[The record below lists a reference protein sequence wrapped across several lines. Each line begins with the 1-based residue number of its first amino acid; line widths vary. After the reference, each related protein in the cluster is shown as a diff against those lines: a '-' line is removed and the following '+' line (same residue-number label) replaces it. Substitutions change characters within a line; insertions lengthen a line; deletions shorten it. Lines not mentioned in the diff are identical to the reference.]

1 MQEQPHDEPSDGSSE
16 RASDQTDE
24 QGRLA
29 SVDET
34 LSRALA
40 TCHQALADH
49 QAGLLSDE
57 ELRRALLRGGLV
69 QRPDAVLLLDLES
82 GRWQRYDGIT
92 ISECP
97 APVRKT
103 DVARW
108 KQVVRSLQPSEAG
121 E

>member
-1 MQEQPHDEPSDGSSE
+1 MRTMNDQPGVDRPDG
-16 RASDQTDE
+16 DQ
-24 QGRLA
+24 LA
-29 SVDET
+29 AIDDT
-34 LSRALA
+34 LSQALA

-49 QAGLLSDE
+49 QAGLLSDD
-57 ELRRALLRGGLV
+57 ELRKTLFQAGLV
-69 QRPDAVLLLDLES
+69 RRPDEALLLDLES

-108 KQVVRSLQPSEAG
+108 KQVVRSLQPSEG
-121 E
+121 RE

>member
-1 MQEQPHDEPSDGSSE
+1 M
-16 RASDQTDE
+16 DE
-24 QGRLA
+24 QTSLP
-29 SVDET
+29 SVDES
-34 LSRALA
+34 LRQALA

-49 QAGLLSDE
+49 QSGLLSDD

-69 QRPDAVLLLDLES
+69 QRPDVALLLDLES

-108 KQVVRSLQPSEAG
+108 KQVVRSLQPTEAG

>member
-1 MQEQPHDEPSDGSSE
+1 M
-16 RASDQTDE
+16 DE
-24 QGRLA
+24 QTSLP
-29 SVDET
+29 SVDES
-34 LSRALA
+34 LREALA

-49 QAGLLSDE
+49 QSGLLSDD

-69 QRPDAVLLLDLES
+69 QRPDVALLLDLES

-108 KQVVRSLQPSEAG
+108 KQVVRSLQPTEAG

>member
-1 MQEQPHDEPSDGSSE
+1 MQEDPHDEPS
-16 RASDQTDE
+16 E
-24 QGRLA
+24 QAGELGPLA

-34 LSRALA
+34 LNRALA

-49 QAGLLSDE
+49 QAGLLSDQ

-69 QRPDAVLLLDLES
+69 QRPDVALLLDLES

-108 KQVVRSLQPSEAG
+108 KQVVRSLQPSEG
-121 E
+121 GD

>member
-1 MQEQPHDEPSDGSSE
+1 MHDEPL
-16 RASDQTDE
+16 DQPPDHSPDHSPDW
-24 QGRLA
+24 GGLGP
-29 SVDET
+29 VDET

-69 QRPDAVLLLDLES
+69 QRPDVALLLDLES

-108 KQVVRSLQPSEAG
+108 KQVVRSLQPTETC